1 MRRGWATFD
10 RGKVDETMF
19 FFLME
24 FLWDFG
30 GNYPILRK
38 KLISNFF
45 EGEFMLNEI
54 LNVFCRCNPDYLILD
69 LSNSIGFG
77 L

>member
-1 MRRGWATFD
+1 
-10 RGKVDETMF
+10 
-19 FFLME
+19 ME